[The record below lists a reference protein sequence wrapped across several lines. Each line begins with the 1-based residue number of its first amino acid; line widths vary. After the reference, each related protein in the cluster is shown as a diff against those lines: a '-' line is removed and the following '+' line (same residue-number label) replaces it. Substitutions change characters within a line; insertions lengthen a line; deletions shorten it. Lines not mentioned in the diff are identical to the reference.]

1 MENPV
6 LLVEIKAPSKCIY
19 VFDIS
24 TSPSDIK
31 SLLDRGL
38 NIRDIPGFKYA
49 EANLWAVRGYSTAVI
64 KFGEVELDRSNI
76 YTMFK
81 YKVTRYLKKLY
92 SKYIWRS

>member
-38 NIRDIPGFKYA
+38 DIRDIPGFKYA
-49 EANLWAVRGYSTAVI
+49 EAKVVRGYSTAVI

-81 YKVTRYLKKLY
+81 YKSLRYLNKLY

>member
-6 LLVEIKAPSKCIY
+6 LTVEVRATSKCIY

-38 NIRDIPGFKYA
+38 DIRDIPGFKYA
-49 EANLWAVRGYSTAVI
+49 EAKVVRGYSTAVI

-81 YKVTRYLKKLY
+81 YKSLRYLNKLY